1 MKGNDMGNK
10 AEKLRAWVMELHDEP
25 VEVND
30 DTDLIESGLVSS
42 LQFVSMVVEIEKIHG
57 MPLAPG
63 DITINS
69 MRSIRA
75 VDDKIFQG
83 Q

>member
-1 MKGNDMGNK
+1 MGDK
-10 AEKLRAWVMELHDEP
+10 AEELRTWVVKLHDEP
-25 VEVND
+25 VEVGD

-42 LQFVSMVVEIEKIHG
+42 LQFVSMVVETEKIHG
-57 MPLAPG
+57 QPLDPG
-63 DITINS
+63 DITISS

-75 VDDKIFQG
+75 INDKIFQG